1 MFDCSQNECKSLKDK
16 DLFRITTE
24 GSHSMKSETGVYG
37 HFNYIRQSAKFKIR
51 IRCQITRF
59 KRFLMI
65 WNQVK

>member
-37 HFNYIRQSAKFKIR
+37 LSILIISVNLQSLKFEFAVR
-51 IRCQITRF
+51 
-59 KRFLMI
+59 
-65 WNQVK
+65 